1 VEVTGWQ
8 AALADG
14 EERHAWR
21 IQALEKQLEEAEL
34 QAEERGRE
42 ALESIQ
48 ALERQRDEATAA
60 ASTTSQADADA
71 ASERF
76 RMAKQ
81 VADARGRVEGLEQEL
96 EDVRYQ
102 LAQKT
107 KASEDASGERDHLR
121 QSLSDERLK
130 IAQAMLVACV
140 NA

>member
-1 VEVTGWQ
+1 
-8 AALADG
+8 
-14 EERHAWR
+14 
-21 IQALEKQLEEAEL
+21 
-34 QAEERGRE
+34 
-42 ALESIQ
+42 
-48 ALERQRDEATAA
+48 
-60 ASTTSQADADA
+60 
-71 ASERF
+71 
-76 RMAKQ
+76 MAKE